1 MTSKEFIQNVVKD
14 VDPALLEGDFVT
26 DMCAMHCD
34 KPNEDEVIEF
44 DDNALSLCKKDE
56 LFDTAKSLVREIAKF
71 GMTCDTL
78 ASDRLHAFAKALAE
92 SRRDQYVE
100 AGNKIEKLDQC
111 GTGRFKSMTY
121 ALMTIGS
128 IFSKDAF
135 DMDNTKA

>member
-1 MTSKEFIQNVVKD
+1 MNY
-14 VDPALLEGDFVT
+14 
-26 DMCAMHCD
+26 
-34 KPNEDEVIEF
+34 NEKRLIS
-44 DDNALSLCKKDE
+44 A
-56 LFDTAKSLVREIAKF
+56 AKSLVREIAKF

-78 ASDRLHAFAKALAE
+78 ASDRLHAFAKALAK
-92 SRRDQYVE
+92 SRRDQYIE
-100 AGNKIEKLDQC
+100 AGNNIEKLDQC